1 MLYYDMLYILP
12 PLILTLIASAAV
24 KITYSRYAK
33 VKSASGITASQAARQ
48 ILDANGLT
56 HIRIEPIAGDLT
68 DHFDPQSGVI
78 RLSDTVRDSTSI
90 AAIGVAAHEC
100 GHAIQYAKQYA
111 PIRLRAA
118 IIPATGVASRL
129 AVPLVFIGAALSF
142 YARGLLS
149 LAYAGIILF
158 GICVAVSADHFAGG
172 IQRQPPCTADSFLRG
187 NSVRAG
193 NRRSGQ
199 GAECRRHDLRGRSG
213 RIRVSADPPGRL
225 CEPTGSI
232 ERGAAFRCS
241 SPFFCI
247 SYLSPALICPFY
259 YGIM

>member
-33 VKSASGITASQAARQ
+33 VKSASGITASQAARR

-158 GICVAVSADHFAGG
+158 GICVLFQLITLPVEFNASRRARQILSSEGILSGREIGGVGKVLNAAAMTYVAGL
-172 IQRQPPCTADSFLRG
+172 AA
-187 NSVRAG
+187 SVYQLIRLVG
-193 NRRSGQ
+193 YVNRRD
-199 GAECRRHDLRGRSG
+199 R
-213 RIRVSADPPGRL
+213 
-225 CEPTGSI
+225 
-232 ERGAAFRCS
+232 
-241 SPFFCI
+241 
-247 SYLSPALICPFY
+247 
-259 YGIM
+259 

>member
-129 AVPLVFIGAALSF
+129 AVPLVFIGTALSF

-158 GICVAVSADHFAGG
+158 GICVLFQLITLPVEFNASRRARQILSSEGILSGREIGGVGKVLNAAAMTYVAGL
-172 IQRQPPCTADSFLRG
+172 AA
-187 NSVRAG
+187 SVYQLIRLVG
-193 NRRSGQ
+193 YVNRRD
-199 GAECRRHDLRGRSG
+199 R
-213 RIRVSADPPGRL
+213 
-225 CEPTGSI
+225 
-232 ERGAAFRCS
+232 
-241 SPFFCI
+241 
-247 SYLSPALICPFY
+247 
-259 YGIM
+259 